1 MSSSIAIPKRKGK
14 GPAHDHRN
22 SSSSSSFAASTG
34 PSTPN
39 NYNYNFTPSPNRFSY
54 GSGGS
59 PRSYGSSTPSSSSSS
74 LPSGSSPQTSASSM
88 RRRESLMSE
97 TFSRQEHTVVNVGG
111 DEEGEGASVWSS
123 LVYRFTGVSVRR
135 GRVGRAWRLRAAPR
149 WDVKRGR
156 GQTGTHNNTTDYLD
170 ACMQTMGARRYP
182 ATGNVH
188 CRPALH
194 SVTHTNNRVC
204 TPSETLVSC
213 PFASP

>member
-39 NYNYNFTPSPNRFSY
+39 NYNYNFIPSPNRFSY

-111 DEEGEGASVWSS
+111 DEEGEGGLRLITCVKASQGFDWNQEMFLPSYIDYHFDDLERRQDPVQDII
-123 LVYRFTGVSVRR
+123 LTDEEVR
-135 GRVGRAWRLRAAPR
+135 
-149 WDVKRGR
+149 
-156 GQTGTHNNTTDYLD
+156 N
-170 ACMQTMGARRYP
+170 MF
-182 ATGNVH
+182 
-188 CRPALH
+188 
-194 SVTHTNNRVC
+194 
-204 TPSETLVSC
+204 PSDTRQ
-213 PFASP
+213 